1 MVLPSVLYGVGLINM
16 DEAQTSKIQSSENG
30 VYRKILGARES
41 TVVEVLRGEIG
52 ATAMETRYVEA
63 RLMMAKS
70 IYESKNEWM
79 KEILIKVR
87 ESAGNTWNR
96 GLNRCLEKVGLS
108 YENLIEMSKAEIK
121 RKVREYDT
129 GKWKEG
135 LERKA
140 SVRIYRENKTEV
152 REDRIYDNGRPAQIL
167 FQARANNMALNEKN
181 RHREEGETRC
191 EICGEG
197 ERENLGHFLLA
208 CETLGV
214 ERDEELIERN
224 SGATAEEWIG
234 NILWKEEDMERV
246 KRMLGKMWQKRAVVR
261 KRMGLSDR

>member
-1 MVLPSVLYGVGLINM
+1 MG
-16 DEAQTSKIQSSENG
+16 
-30 VYRKILGARES
+30 
-41 TVVEVLRGEIG
+41 
-52 ATAMETRYVEA
+52 
-63 RLMMAKS
+63 
-70 IYESKNEWM
+70 
-79 KEILIKVR
+79 
-87 ESAGNTWNR
+87 
-96 GLNRCLEKVGLS
+96 
-108 YENLIEMSKAEIK
+108 KAEIK

-129 GKWKEG
+129 RKWKEG

-140 SVRIYRENKTEV
+140 SVRIYRENKKEV
-152 REDRIYDNGRPAQIL
+152 KEDRIYDNGRPAQIL

-197 ERENLGHFLLA
+197 EMENLGHFLLA
-208 CETLGV
+208 CETLDV
-214 ERDEELIERN
+214 ERDEELMERN

-246 KRMLGKMWQKRAVVR
+246 KRMIGKMWQKRAVVR